1 VFDTLCFTF
10 SSVGHN
16 DRKQM
21 KKNRRM
27 SLAVKL
33 NVIIHSEAGEHQF
46 YVLKA
51 PDLAGSTVQSILKNK
66 DKSME
71 FRKTATL
78 LNASK
83 LQSTLCTF
91 VNLML
96 VPKYPVLSELII
108 TEVSPENRN

>member
-1 VFDTLCFTF
+1 VCFSF
-10 SSVGHN
+10 SYSTGHN
-16 DRKQM
+16 FDKRKQV

-33 NVIIHSEAGEHQF
+33 NVVRHSEAGEHQF

-66 DKSME
+66 DKSKE
-71 FRKTATL
+71 FRKTATP

-83 LQSTLCTF
+83 LKNTLCAF
-91 VNLML
+91 VNLIS
-96 VPKYPVLSELII
+96 VPKHPIPSELII
-108 TEVSPENRN
+108 TELSPENKN